1 MPIIIK
7 DNETFYKHTA
17 FNFLS
22 RNNPQMYANWM
33 RQWYAWNLE
42 DFIFHCI
49 PDRGW
54 HQWFYLDIQKMYFIG
69 DKKFYC
75 GGALWT
81 RVAHMTFFFA
91 NGKSQGLGVVSVPCK
106 CWGTEWERCESAV
119 IAMRVVCDLCESTA
133 LIARFMGPTWG
144 PSGPTG
150 PRWAPCWPHELCYL
164 GVESVTFWASVLNRS
179 QFIA

>member
-1 MPIIIK
+1 MTCMK
-7 DNETFYKHTA
+7 
-17 FNFLS
+17 L
-22 RNNPQMYANWM
+22 
-33 RQWYAWNLE
+33 
-42 DFIFHCI
+42 
-49 PDRGW
+49 GG
-54 HQWFYLDIQKMYFIG
+54 FYLSLPPWQGLASGILFRYSEMYFIG

-106 CWGTEWERCESAV
+106 CWGTEWERRESAV